1 MLFRLALNNVLLNR
15 RRTIITV
22 ALSAFSVMFFIFYL
36 GLLKGS
42 FSNLYK
48 NSLELYSGYI
58 QITGKNYIDDPS
70 NEHLIFNEKEVLAK
84 LKDEQSLKNVTSRF
98 ESFALYASEENA
110 YGAQFIGVHPSKEL
124 EMTKM
129 PRHIKSGR
137 YLQDDDTNGVVIGSE
152 LAKRLKI
159 DLGGKLSVITTG
171 TDYSFAADNLFVVG
185 IIKTYI
191 PEIDNYIVYINK
203 SYFDDLMESKN
214 IATHIILQPKDVKK
228 SLELV
233 KNISKL
239 LDDDTLHIEDWHTYL
254 SAMIQME
261 QMKLSSGSMM
271 IALFILL
278 IFFVVLI
285 YTYLSV
291 QSRIKEIGIMRAIG
305 TKPREILIVLLYETS
320 ILALISVALGGAAG
334 AYLTYYVSLHPI
346 AIPMFEEM
354 YREYGIL
361 EAVWVTEFS
370 WDYAIMGVS
379 YVLIL
384 NLISIIYPAWTVIRI
399 KPIDAINHI

>member
-15 RRTIITV
+15 RRIIITI

>member
-15 RRTIITV
+15 RRTIITI

-214 IATHIILQPKDVKK
+214 IATHIILQPKDVKN
-228 SLELV
+228 SLKIV